1 LVFWDEFKIFTA
13 KSASVNLTPIIEL
26 PTMGNLPIVIP
37 LSLIMP
43 LAHTKFP
50 FIIQLRIF
58 LVHSALPMELPI
70 FETSFIHDAPIRVSE
85 ILPTPIPHIFEKVSV
100 VSDQICLIIMP
111 ADTLPMCPSIFE
123 HARIKFPTLPIKLG
137 PLHMPLAHV
146 KLSLIRDLPIGP
158 IHDPSPV
165 PLAIFETAPIGQG
178 TIISK
183 IVASAIPLTILNLT
197 LIHFTA
203 IVVMMGYRGLR
214 VFVGNLLV
222 GF

>member
-13 KSASVNLTPIIEL
+13 KSASVNLTPIIKL

-37 LSLIMP
+37 LALNMP

-50 FIIQLRIF
+50 YIIQLRIF

-70 FETSFIHDAPIRVSE
+70 FETSFINDAPIRVSE
-85 ILPTPIPHIFEKVSV
+85 ILPTPIPHIVEKVSV

-111 ADTLPMCPSIFE
+111 EDTLPICPSIFE

-137 PLHMPLAHV
+137 SLPMPLAHD
-146 KLSLIRDLPIGP
+146 KFPLIRDLPIGP

-165 PLAIFETAPIGQG
+165 PLAIFEPPIGQG

-183 IVASAIPLTILNLT
+183 IVASATPLTILNLT
-197 LIHFTA
+197 LINFTA
-203 IVVMMGYRGLR
+203 IVVMMHYRGLG
-214 VFVGNLLV
+214 VFVGNLLE